1 MWTLIRK
8 VKRVAF
14 IKGLSSETSADKSS
28 GPFLCYMGKKCSFF
42 WVCVLFTVT
51 PSAPSPGLISL
62 LPPPA
67 DVKSHKSWCHCD
79 HCHHN
84 TQASVMMMKMKTTMM
99 LMFASHWAPPS
110 YTSVS
115 GCSHPF
121 IIRVVVVV
129 VSVLMSLQSNDS
141 DTCILQPLN
150 NNSCHPSPSPPLS
163 PLPLPPSPCPTPS
176 PFPFSFSPPSL
187 CLSLFLMNPV

>member
-1 MWTLIRK
+1 MLHGEK
-8 VKRVAF
+8 MQLFFGCVCCL
-14 IKGLSSETSADKSS
+14 LSLPLHPLLA
-28 GPFLCYMGKKCSFF
+28 LYHCY
-42 WVCVLFTVT
+42 LH
-51 PSAPSPGLISL
+51 L
-62 LPPPA
+62 L
-67 DVKSHKSWCHCD
+67 KSHKSWCHCD

-99 LMFASHWAPPS
+99 LMFVSHWAPPS

-150 NNSCHPSPSPPLS
+150 NNSCHLSPSPPLS

-176 PFPFSFSPPSL
+176 PFPFSFSPPLSVSL
-187 CLSLFLMNPV
+187 SF